1 MANGSSTDA
10 ITDGSSSS
18 SSDSGVGSSSSSD
31 SARAILWDPYS
42 RILPVLF
49 LIQLVCEVSAEQDKD
64 RQCARMALE

>member
-10 ITDGSSSS
+10 ITDGS
-18 SSDSGVGSSSSSD
+18 SSSSSD